1 MASRNLATKQL
12 PTDDDPLAYWWKVC
26 RGTEV
31 MRAFH
36 AAPETEAWNVVYQY
50 PVLLLPELVDAAE
63 REMGP
68 TRETRGLREM
78 QRALHGTAHFPA
90 FMRMLAMALG
100 GEPGGA
106 RRTNLER
113 ALAVMHEVRAA
124 GMTEALDDEIEAA
137 LHLQLASLSGS
148 AGSAPVTSDPT
159 WQHLFLDE
167 VELRGFKRDR
177 DRRNVHP
184 NPSDRMFKTAGGLCA
199 GSCEWVGDEASA
211 VAHLVETRWLF
222 PSTKAAR
229 IFFESLK
236 SSGAE
241 SDGLASVAIA
251 QVADGAYAWGGILAP
266 TRRQIVC
273 VRIARV
279 VAKIEVTQGI
289 KAAALFQVLTPAM
302 MKPFVDLVVP
312 RVRWALAQYWLAV
325 MRGTEAANRFVEMA
339 PRVAERDH
347 AKLFA
352 EFPILIHPEF
362 PTAMA
367 SLGERHRLA
376 AERVVALRQVMKSN
390 NWSGYRDTMR
400 ALVRQLL
407 DEPGGESRVH
417 GDSALELVVEHR
429 RADTDFTWSAIE
441 TECRE
446 RA

>member
-1 MASRNLATKQL
+1 
-12 PTDDDPLAYWWKVC
+12 
-26 RGTEV
+26 

-78 QRALHGTAHFPA
+78 QRALHGTPHFAP

-100 GEPGGA
+100 GEPGGS

-113 ALAVMHEVRAA
+113 ALAAMHEVRASGA
-124 GMTEALDDEIEAA
+124 CEPIDDEVEAA
-137 LHLQLASLSGS
+137 LQQQLQAVPGS
-148 AGSAPVTSDPT
+148 TPATGDPT
-159 WQHLFLDE
+159 WQHLFLDD
-167 VELRGFKRDR
+167 VELRGFTRGK
-177 DRRNVHP
+177 DRRDVHP
-184 NPSDRMFKTAGGLCA
+184 SPDDRMFKMAGGLCA
-199 GSCEWVGDEASA
+199 GTCEWIGDEASA
-211 VAHLVETRWLF
+211 TAHLVETRWLF

-229 IFFESLK
+229 TYFESLRT
-236 SSGAE
+236 SGAE
-241 SDGLASVAIA
+241 SDGLAKVQIS

-273 VRIARV
+273 LRVARV

-325 MRGTEAANRFVEMA
+325 MRGTEAANRFVELP
-339 PRVAERDH
+339 PRIAERDH

-352 EFPILIHPEF
+352 EYPILIHPEF

-367 SLGERHRLA
+367 SLGERYRLA

-390 NWSGYRDTMR
+390 NWSGYRAAMR
-400 ALVRQLL
+400 ALVRELL
-407 DEPGGESRVH
+407 DETAGEPRVH